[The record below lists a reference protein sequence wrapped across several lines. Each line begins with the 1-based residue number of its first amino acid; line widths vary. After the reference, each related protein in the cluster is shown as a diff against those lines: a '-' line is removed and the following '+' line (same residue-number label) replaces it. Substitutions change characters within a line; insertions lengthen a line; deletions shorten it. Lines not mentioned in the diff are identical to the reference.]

1 MEGLYSPLLLLG
13 MVAVMYFFMLRPQI
27 KKQKEQ
33 QKFGEALAKGN
44 DLVTSSGI
52 IGRISKIEGNI
63 VTLQVDPKTYIKVT
77 KGSISKELTEA
88 MGSSIQDSINN

>member
-1 MEGLYSPLLLLG
+1 
-13 MVAVMYFFMLRPQI
+13 MLRPQI

-44 DLVTSSGI
+44 DVVTSSGI

-77 KGSISKELTEA
+77 KGSISKSLPRLWEVQFKIQ
-88 MGSSIQDSINN
+88 SIIDKQWQKRSTGISGFFSFV

>member
-44 DLVTSSGI
+44 DVVTSSGI

>member
-33 QKFGEALAKGN
+33 QKFGDALSKGS
-44 DLVTSSGI
+44 DVVTSSGI
-52 IGRISKIEGNI
+52 IGRISKIDGNI
-63 VTLQVDPKTYIKVT
+63 VTLQIDPKTFIKIT
-77 KGSISKELTEA
+77 KGSISKELTDA
-88 MGSSIQDSINN
+88 MGGSIHDAINN

>member
-1 MEGLYSPLLLLG
+1 
-13 MVAVMYFFMLRPQI
+13 MLRPQI

-44 DLVTSSGI
+44 DVVTSSGI

>member
-44 DLVTSSGI
+44 DVVTSSGI

-77 KGSISKELTEA
+77 KGSVSKELTEA